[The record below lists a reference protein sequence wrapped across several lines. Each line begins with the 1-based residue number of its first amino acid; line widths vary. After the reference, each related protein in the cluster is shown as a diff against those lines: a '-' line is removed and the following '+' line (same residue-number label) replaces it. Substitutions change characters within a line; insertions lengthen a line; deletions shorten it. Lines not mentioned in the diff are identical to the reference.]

1 RAPFRLPAPH
11 VRPHSPFGPPQ
22 AACSPPTTKRMH
34 RCRIRNRSATFRR
47 TKPPRT
53 INTATRMPRPRTIAD
68 LYRERLEQEQP
79 AQPAQPAE
87 PAYPQAQPDDT
98 PRFVRP
104 QTPAGEPETMMPP
117 MPEAEAA
124 ESRIYPPRPRTEPTP
139 DPEADE
145 RVDAQA
151 KRMKSRIS
159 KFFGKI
165 NNQWDKGSSADLPD
179 DTEI

>member
-1 RAPFRLPAPH
+1 
-11 VRPHSPFGPPQ
+11 
-22 AACSPPTTKRMH
+22 
-34 RCRIRNRSATFRR
+34 
-47 TKPPRT
+47 
-53 INTATRMPRPRTIAD
+53 MPRPRTIAD

-98 PRFVRP
+98 PRFVHP

-117 MPEAEAA
+117 MPEPEAA
-124 ESRIYPPRPRTEPTP
+124 KSRIYPPRPRTEPTP